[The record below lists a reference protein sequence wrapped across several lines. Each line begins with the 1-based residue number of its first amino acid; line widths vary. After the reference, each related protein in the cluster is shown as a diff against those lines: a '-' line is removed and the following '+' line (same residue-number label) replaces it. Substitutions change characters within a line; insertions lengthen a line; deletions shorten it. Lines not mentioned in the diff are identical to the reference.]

1 MLTFFLIDFLLRLIL
16 HNSNYVFLLLNLLIL
31 TFLSLTFFYVLILHN
46 PNYAFFI
53 YIFSEKYPTGFL
65 HLHISHLLIFV
76 KFSIIL
82 NMFLLTY
89 PFINIYAG
97 FSLSR
102 SFIHLAT
109 PRIVFYFIYLIS
121 QVAFFLKY
129 LKNILISTCLVYRI
143 ICIICCFISM
153 YHCMFILSLFLI
165 FLF

>member
-1 MLTFFLIDFLLRLIL
+1 ML
-16 HNSNYVFLLLNLLIL
+16 
-31 TFLSLTFFYVLILHN
+31 
-46 PNYAFFI
+46 FFI

-129 LKNILISTCLVYRI
+129 LKKYFNIYLSRLQNNLYYLLFYIHVSLYVHSESLFNIS
-143 ICIICCFISM
+143 
-153 YHCMFILSLFLI
+153 ILSTILFTFI
-165 FLF
+165 VQFSARRFLLTTKKLYN